1 MKKEE
6 RKHLEQI
13 MRRDIMY
20 IQGVQMEEAVEIVRH
35 CFFRDEEMQVMEYEI
50 HSPEEFRDAY
60 MKFIPYWNF
69 ERCINELHENTG
81 KESFLLLWE
90 MCGMQF
96 AATTFGRLSECRA

>member
-60 MKFIPYWNF
+60 MKIQEKSRFITMGNVRYAIRRNHFW
-69 ERCINELHENTG
+69 
-81 KESFLLLWE
+81 
-90 MCGMQF
+90 
-96 AATTFGRLSECRA
+96 